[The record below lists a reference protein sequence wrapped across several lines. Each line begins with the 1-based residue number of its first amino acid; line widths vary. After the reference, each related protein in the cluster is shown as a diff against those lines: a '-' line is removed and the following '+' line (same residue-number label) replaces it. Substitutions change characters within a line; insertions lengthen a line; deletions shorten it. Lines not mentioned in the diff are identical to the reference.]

1 MTHVLIIGA
10 SRGIGLEL
18 ARQYRA
24 DGAAVT
30 ATAQQLRLRELQR
43 DRDMGIMLI
52 THNLG
57 VVAENADVVCVMY
70 AGRVVEY
77 ANVFELFDEPLHPYT
92 RGLFRSIPMLRDQ
105 KHRLVTIRDV
115 TNDAAEFRKIPG
127 VVPWWPDMP
136 TGTKPDLASGRDE
149 HVLVEVRPN
158 RWVGCW
164 RTPDLESRA
173 HRRPSLDF
181 RRGDR

>member
-1 MTHVLIIGA
+1 MSLPHIAWIGTGVMGRSMA
-10 SRGIGLEL
+10 GHLLAAGHPLTVYSRTRERAAALLE
-18 ARQYRA
+18 A
-24 DGAAVT
+24 GAAWSHSPEE
-30 ATAQQLRLRELQR
+30 A
-43 DRDMGIMLI
+43 
-52 THNLG
+52 
-57 VVAENADVVCVMY
+57 VARADVVCVMY

-115 TNDAAEFRKIPG
+115 TNDAAEFGKIPG
-127 VVPWWPDMP
+127 VVPWWPEMP
-136 TGTKPDLASGRDE
+136 SGTKPGLAPGRDE

-164 RTPDLESRA
+164 RTPELEARA